1 MCVLLANKFQKQS
14 IEEVSEE
21 VTFSE
26 DYGMVGLVVGRA

>member
-14 IEEVSEE
+14 IEE